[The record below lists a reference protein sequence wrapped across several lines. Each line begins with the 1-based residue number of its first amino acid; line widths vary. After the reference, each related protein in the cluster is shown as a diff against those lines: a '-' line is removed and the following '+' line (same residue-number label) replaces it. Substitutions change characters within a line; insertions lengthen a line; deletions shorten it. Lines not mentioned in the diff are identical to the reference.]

1 MRDAEAVRYD
11 RQIRLWGKSTQQQL
25 MHTSVAL
32 HGVAGA
38 AAEAAKN
45 LVLAGVRAVAVA
57 DEGLV
62 TDADACTNY
71 LMQGEAGGTR
81 GARALGALQRLNPH
95 VSVYDAV
102 TKLDGSSGTRVTM
115 AAVSTEEDAVPH
127 AQAALPCADIVA
139 LHVTCGPTVL
149 ALFLYRRLPVHSL
162 AEQWRCLVAEP
173 SLLAEKPRGYQRA
186 VLALHVRTEAVSL
199 GFAAAAAKAY
209 EVVSRLQLQQLTA
222 ADVQEV
228 LQTCAHGAGSADC
241 VSDTIAGACI
251 AQHLIR
257 QIGAL
262 NQPPDAQSYHWMLC
276 ECGAEVECLVG
287 L

>member
-1 MRDAEAVRYD
+1 MKDAEAVRYD

-25 MHTSVAL
+25 MHTGVAL

-45 LVLAGVRAVAVA
+45 LVLAGVRAVAIV

-62 TDADACTNY
+62 TDADASTNY
-71 LMQGEAGGTR
+71 LMQGETGGTR
-81 GARALGALQRLNPH
+81 GARALGALQRLNPY

-102 TKLDGSSGTRVTM
+102 TKLDGSSGIRVTM
-115 AAVSTEEDAVPH
+115 AAVNTVKDAVPH
-127 AQAALPCADIVA
+127 VHASPRCADIVA

-149 ALFLYRRLPVHSL
+149 GLFLYRRLSMHSL

-186 VLALHVRTEAVSL
+186 VLALHVRAEALSL
-199 GFAAAAAKAY
+199 GFAAAAPKAY
-209 EVVSRLQLQQLTA
+209 EVVNRLQLQQLAA

-228 LQTCAHGAGSADC
+228 LQDCVHGTNEADC

-262 NQPPDAQSYHWMLC
+262 NEPPDAESYSWLLC
-276 ECGAEVECLVG
+276 ESGAEVECLVG

>member
-1 MRDAEAVRYD
+1 MREAEAVRYD

-62 TDADACTNY
+62 TDAD
-71 LMQGEAGGTR
+71 
-81 GARALGALQRLNPH
+81 
-95 VSVYDAV
+95 
-102 TKLDGSSGTRVTM
+102 
-115 AAVSTEEDAVPH
+115 DAVPH
-127 AQAALPCADIVA
+127 VQAALPCADIVA
-139 LHVTCGPTVL
+139 LHATCGPTVL
-149 ALFLYRRLPVHSL
+149 ALFLYRRLPAHSL

-199 GFAAAAAKAY
+199 GFAAAAGKAY

-222 ADVQEV
+222 ADVQDV